1 MSHFTFLRA
10 EFPDLHAHAARAEG
24 LVHADPRAACFYA
37 RFALEG
43 MVKWLYR
50 NDRTLRP
57 PYETHLDALLHAPDF
72 QDLLGNPLLT
82 KAKTVKR
89 LGNAAAHDTRSVSAE
104 AAVGAVRELFH
115 LCYWLARTYGRTS
128 RPAPDLAFNAAALPR
143 PAAPGA
149 TVPLAELQAIA
160 KRLEEA
166 ERAREEA
173 EARRLASDTERAKL
187 EAEIAAAQAEIA
199 RIKAAN
205 TAVPDPHDYDEE
217 ATRDSFIDLLLREAG
232 WLLDQP
238 RDREYPVTG
247 MPNRTGEGFVDY
259 VLWGDDGKPL
269 AVVEAKRTRKD
280 PRVGQQQAK
289 LYADCLEAMTGQR
302 PLIFYTNGYEH
313 WLWDDRRYPPRAV
326 QGFLTKEELELAIQ
340 RRTALR
346 RLGEV
351 EIDQAIAGRP
361 YQTRAIRRVA
371 DAFETDGRRRALLVM
386 ATGSGKT
393 RTVIALADLLMRA
406 NWAKRVLFLADRKA
420 LVKQAV
426 NAFKTHLPSAAPV
439 NLLEEKTQTGR
450 VYVSTYATMMTQIEQ
465 ATDPANPGR
474 KRFGPGHFDLIVIDE
489 AHRSVY
495 AKYGVIFD
503 WFDALLVGLTATPKD
518 EVDRDTY
525 RLFSLQSGVPTDAYG
540 LDEAVADRWLVP
552 PRAVSV
558 PLRFQR
564 DGIRYD
570 DLPEEEK
577 ERWDAIEWE
586 EGDGAIPREV
596 DPAALNKWLF
606 NADTV
611 DKVLEHLMTHGQRV
625 AGGDRLGK
633 TIIFAKNHKHAEFI
647 VERFDANYP
656 HLKGSFCR
664 VIDNQVDYA
673 QTLIDDFSVAD
684 RAPHIAVSVDM
695 LDTGIDVPEVVN
707 LVFFKMVRS
716 KTKFWQMVGRGTRL
730 CPGLFGPG
738 RNKEFFFIFDFCQ
751 NLEFFNQNPATT
763 DGALGESLGGR
774 LFNARLDLIAELD
787 RRIPGDPEVTPGPGF
802 ADPPA
807 PFAHAGAPTPEQAEA
822 LRRLRA
828 DTAERL
834 RLEVAAM
841 PVENFIVRPHRRMVE
856 TYGQPGSWA
865 APGAE
870 ALDRLRPLAGLPSGH
885 ADGEPEAR
893 QFDLLILRTQL
904 ALLTADRAFTAC
916 RRRIVEIAGLL
927 EELANVPMVAAHL
940 PFIQEIQSDD
950 WWQDA
955 TAPMLE
961 TIRRRLRD
969 LVKLIEVKK
978 RPIIY
983 TDFADEIGAGREIAL
998 SGVPVG
1004 TDMDEFRKK
1013 VRSFLRAHQ
1022 DHIAI
1027 AKLRRNEPLTPT
1039 DLAEL
1044 ERMLIAEG
1052 ADPGSLDRIRAGGGL
1067 GLFVRSL
1074 VGLDREA
1081 AKRAFAAFEAGRN
1094 LTANQIEFLTLI
1106 IDHLTE
1112 RGVMEPSALYESPFT
1127 DLNPLGVN
1135 GVFGADRAAE
1145 VIAVLETVR
1154 RQAAA

>member
-1 MSHFTFLRA
+1 MSHFDFLRTEFA
-10 EFPDLHAHAARAEG
+10 ELHALAARAER
-24 LVHADPRAACFYA
+24 LVRADARAACFYA
-37 RFALEG
+37 RLTLEG

-50 NDRTLRP
+50 HDRALRP
-57 PYETHLDALLHAPDF
+57 PYDTHLDALLHAPEF
-72 QDLLGNPLLT
+72 QDLLGQALLT
-82 KAKTVKR
+82 KAKTVKQ
-89 LGNAAAHDTRSVSAE
+89 LGNKAAHDARPVPPD

-115 LCYWLARTYGRTS
+115 LCYWLARSYGRTG
-128 RPAPDLAFNAAALPR
+128 RPAPNLAFDAAALPR

-149 TVPLAELQAIA
+149 TVSLAELQATT

-173 EARRLASDTERAKL
+173 ERARLASEAEREKL
-187 EAEIAAAQAEIA
+187 KAEIAAAQAEVA
-199 RIKAAN
+199 RVKAAN
-205 TAVPDPHDYDEE
+205 MAVPDPHDYDEE
-217 ATRDSFIDLLLREAG
+217 ATRDTFIDLLLREAG
-232 WLLDQP
+232 WALDQA

-247 MPNRTGEGFVDY
+247 MPNATGQGFVDY
-259 VLWGDDGKPL
+259 VLWGEDGRPL

-280 PRVGQQQAK
+280 ARVGQQQAK

-302 PLIFYTNGYEH
+302 PVIFFTSGYEH
-313 WLWDDRRYPPRAV
+313 WLWDDRRYPPRAI
-326 QGFLTKEELELAIQ
+326 QGFLTREELALAIQ
-340 RRTALR
+340 RRTDLKPLA
-346 RLGEV
+346 EV
-351 EIDQAIAGRP
+351 EIDRAIAGRP

-371 DAFETDGRRRALLVM
+371 EAFETDGRRRALLVM
-386 ATGSGKT
+386 ATGAGKT

-406 NWAKRVLFLADRKA
+406 NWAKRVLFLADRQA

-426 NAFKTHLPSAAPV
+426 NAFKRFLPSAAPV
-439 NLLEEKTQTGR
+439 NLLEDKAQVGR
-450 VYVSTYATMMTQIEQ
+450 VYVSTYPTMMTLIDQ
-465 ATDPANPGR
+465 AMDSANPGR

-495 AKYGVIFD
+495 RKYGAIFD
-503 WFDALLVGLTATPKD
+503 WFDAALVGLTATPKD

-540 LDEAVADRWLVP
+540 LDEAVADRYLVP
-552 PRAVSV
+552 PKAVSV

-570 DLPEEEK
+570 DLAEEEK
-577 ERWDAIEWE
+577 DAWDAVEWE
-586 EGDGAIPREV
+586 EDGTVPREV
-596 DPAALNKWLF
+596 DPAAVNKWLF

-611 DKVLEHLMTHGQRV
+611 DKVLQHLMTHGLKV
-625 AGGDRLGK
+625 ANGDRLGK
-633 TIIFAKNHKHAEFI
+633 TIIFAKNHHHARFI

-656 HLKGSFCR
+656 HLRGSFCR
-664 VIDNQVDYA
+664 VIDNQEPYA
-673 QTLIDDFSVAD
+673 QTLIDDFSAPGK
-684 RAPHIAVSVDM
+684 APHIAVSVDM

-707 LVFFKMVRS
+707 LVFFKIVRS

-730 CPGLFGPG
+730 CPDLFGPD
-738 RNKEFFFIFDFCQ
+738 RDKDSFLIFDFCQ
-751 NLEFFNQNPATT
+751 NLEFFKQNPDMA

-774 LFNARLDLIAELD
+774 LFNARLDLLVELD
-787 RRIPGDPEVTPGPGF
+787 RRLSAEDATGAPIGLAEPAVPFIHQGDP
-802 ADPPA
+802 A
-807 PFAHAGAPTPEQAEA
+807 PDQGEK
-822 LRRLRA
+822 LGRLRT
-828 DTAERL
+828 DTADRL

-841 PVENFIVRPHRRMVE
+841 PLENFIVRPHRRLVE
-856 TYGQPGSWA
+856 IYGGAWA
-865 APGAE
+865 WARLGPEEVHA
-870 ALDRLRPLAGLPSGH
+870 LRPLAGLPSGH
-885 ADGEPEAR
+885 EDGEPEAR

-904 ALLTADRAFTAC
+904 ALLQADRGFIAH
-916 RRRIVEIAGLL
+916 RRRITDIASLL

-940 PFIQEIQSDD
+940 AFIQEIQSDD

-983 TDFADEIGAGREIAL
+983 TDFEDEIGTGQEIEL
-998 SGVPVG
+998 PGVPVG
-1004 TDMDEFRKK
+1004 TDMDQFRKK
-1013 VRSFLRAHQ
+1013 ARGFLRAHQ

-1039 DLAEL
+1039 DLTEL

-1052 ADPGSLDRIRAGGGL
+1052 ADTGRLDRIRADGGL

-1081 AKRAFAAFEAGRN
+1081 AKQAFAAFEAGKN
-1094 LTANQIEFLTLI
+1094 LTANQLEFLTMI

-1127 DLNPLGVN
+1127 DINPLGIT
-1135 GVFGADRAAE
+1135 GIFGESGATELISIIESVRQRAVA
-1145 VIAVLETVR
+1145 
-1154 RQAAA
+1154 